1 MVLHTRVAIPGKRR
15 AHRSNVPGVALYFY
29 TLSSIRT
36 ELSYLPFFQ
45 STNIPTAAQST
56 TNTNRSTLVKLSVPG
71 NLIAG
76 AIARTSV
83 GFILNPITVLK
94 ARYEVSLLLPARPLG
109 QRSTLPT
116 HGSNTVDIQSSQFQ
130 EYKSIFGAFK
140 SLLQTNGVK
149 GLFQGFTAT
158 AVRDAPYAGMSIV
171 FYEKAKD
178 LSCAFSIESL
188 SPS

>member
-1 MVLHTRVAIPGKRR
+1 MSYLHLRSVAY
-15 AHRSNVPGVALYFY
+15 RSNVPGVALYFY

-36 ELSYLPFFQ
+36 ELSYVPFFQ
-45 STNIPTAAQST
+45 STYIPTAAQST

-94 ARYEVSLLLPARPLG
+94 ARYEVSQAFLICEGRTGCLAEG
-109 QRSTLPT
+109 WS
-116 HGSNTVDIQSSQFQ
+116 HGTSCADCQSSQFQ
-130 EYKSIFGAFK
+130 EYKNVFGAFK

-178 LSCAFSIESL
+178 LTCA
-188 SPS
+188 